1 MALST
6 AAKNKLKK
14 IAHFISGAVILLHG
28 YERWETGHDTYPI
41 FITAGILFLIVAI
54 FHHKLSQRFRWIDGV
69 FFMIES
75 ALSFVIAFEY
85 FHVGKKAL
93 PFVWVMAGLL
103 QMAMSVVHGRKRSHD
118 IAEAEDDAVV

>member
-6 AAKNKLKK
+6 AAKSKLKK

-28 YERWETGHDTYPI
+28 YERWETGHSTYPI
-41 FITAGILFLIVAI
+41 FITAGILFIIIAV

-93 PFVWVMAGLL
+93 PIVWVVAGLL
-103 QMAMSVVHGRKRSHD
+103 QMAMSIVHGSRRQVTEGTAD
-118 IAEAEDDAVV
+118 